1 LRKNNDFTFILPKV
15 SGKIEGKVESVRIA
29 GNTFGGK
36 QMKRS
41 VLILVL
47 TAVFLFGFTACKKD
61 GNIQQESRV
70 TLPQMTLPSQ
80 TTTYVFTLP
89 VVTTT
94 TTEETEEEDPF
105 SEKMTITWLTG
116 TGSSHEYIDG
126 RWDELELEEK
136 FNIDLVMWK
145 VFIDPVD
152 TEEVQMML
160 AAGDV
165 PDYGFYYADAKELYE
180 AGMIRTIPVR
190 LMEKYY
196 PSYYQRLLDEPLGF
210 DLNKADRAGEF
221 YGFTSFSCLA
231 YYSETVPLWRLDW
244 LQKYN
249 YRMYNLTPVKSWAY
263 PQYEKN
269 LYFSNIKF
277 TEEDVKEIF
286 RAFTEDDPDGNGIDD
301 TYGSVYAGPDR
312 NVYDF
317 YAMFGFDSDENF
329 FYLNK
334 ETGDYVPY
342 FAYSGYREALKFLT
356 QMLDRGFMRRIP
368 ENGNTEEQLNALWA
382 SGKIGFMNA
391 FSGSSILGYHEK
403 AAERPPLSI
412 LKSDPNATFVVTPP
426 PGREGKLKSY
436 RVFNW
441 DPEHTYIVGAQVS
454 DEKLIRLMQLLEYAY
469 FGEDWLRYRFGLE
482 GVHYV
487 WAGEPYVSPMI
498 LDSPENI
505 PPKYAG
511 LGTSVFGQFGNIHFV
526 PDIKAYFGYDAFTS
540 QMANYFEQYNA
551 GGYYASNLWIRPAK
565 YYSEYTVPSVL
576 YDRFRAV
583 KERTYENIQAVHE
596 NFLAK
601 VFAGEILHMDN
612 EWKDYINEIYNA
624 GLKEWTDIWNSKQ
637 IDTFD
642 RYGQ

>member
-1 LRKNNDFTFILPKV
+1 
-15 SGKIEGKVESVRIA
+15 VRIA

-368 ENGNTEEQLNALWA
+368 ENGNTEEQ
-382 SGKIGFMNA
+382 
-391 FSGSSILGYHEK
+391 
-403 AAERPPLSI
+403 
-412 LKSDPNATFVVTPP
+412 
-426 PGREGKLKSY
+426 
-436 RVFNW
+436 
-441 DPEHTYIVGAQVS
+441 
-454 DEKLIRLMQLLEYAY
+454 RL
-469 FGEDWLRYRFGLE
+469 
-482 GVHYV
+482 
-487 WAGEPYVSPMI
+487 
-498 LDSPENI
+498 
-505 PPKYAG
+505 
-511 LGTSVFGQFGNIHFV
+511 
-526 PDIKAYFGYDAFTS
+526 
-540 QMANYFEQYNA
+540 
-551 GGYYASNLWIRPAK
+551 
-565 YYSEYTVPSVL
+565 
-576 YDRFRAV
+576 
-583 KERTYENIQAVHE
+583 
-596 NFLAK
+596 
-601 VFAGEILHMDN
+601 
-612 EWKDYINEIYNA
+612 
-624 GLKEWTDIWNSKQ
+624 
-637 IDTFD
+637 
-642 RYGQ
+642 